1 MFEYW
6 LLILCV
12 CVNVDILGILKI
24 FLFIDGCL
32 LGNLKFKKCF
42 WNFLGIYGGVGL
54 FLWFDFKW
62 LNGIYFIFFINLNVE
77 NG

>member
-12 CVNVDILGILKI
+12 FVNVDILGILKI

-32 LGNLKFKKCF
+32 LGNLKFKKYF

-54 FLWFDFKW
+54 YFWFDFKW
-62 LNGIYFIFFINLNVE
+62 LNGIYFIFVINLNVE